1 MEKGHTSKPLGCS
14 YMTSSHACNQTG
26 LPCAGYWPLKRVRQ
40 LFPQS
45 TKLWLGQ
52 RLSSAKGEQ
61 LQRAHNQA
69 QCPLSED
76 PEHLSTSRQQPS
88 LSRKW
93 QGSSTSPS
101 SYCRAVKRCSLKWVS
116 TSPAARPPRRTDPGG
131 RVRRRDSLP
140 LSNMTSVG
148 SSQLTDTRLTLYS
161 SAALGHLHRLQGLGP
176 RFRGSGARAGC
187 KSVLWGAPASGSLR
201 ASVRVLGQLCWCRQG
216 EMASVS
222 GQRD

>member
-93 QGSSTSPS
+93 QGSSTSQS

-161 SAALGHLHRLQGLGP
+161 SAALGHLHRLQGLGAQVSG
-176 RFRGSGARAGC
+176 FRGQGGVQERALGRPC
-187 KSVLWGAPASGSLR
+187 FRQLACIGQGLGSAVLVQTGGDGQCVR
-201 ASVRVLGQLCWCRQG
+201 AT
-216 EMASVS
+216 
-222 GQRD
+222 